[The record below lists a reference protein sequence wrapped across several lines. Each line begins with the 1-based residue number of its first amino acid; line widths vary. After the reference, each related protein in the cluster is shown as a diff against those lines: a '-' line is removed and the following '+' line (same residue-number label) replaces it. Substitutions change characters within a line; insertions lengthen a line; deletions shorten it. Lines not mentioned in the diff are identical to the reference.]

1 MKKKKGFTL
10 VELLVVI
17 AILAILATAGI
28 VGYTAFTSRAK
39 ESNLKSELTQ
49 LRMVI
54 IGEDGLNDAFAIGEN
69 AITFDTTSE
78 LYYKNGST
86 YITKQAYDELEL
98 ADQTDYELVTT
109 ASDVWQAV
117 LSLNSD
123 LKYYVDGN
131 TKELEYADGRVS
143 LRDNYERI
151 VVIWTIGQDEIT
163 VGNYS

>member
-86 YITKQAYDELEL
+86 YITKQAYDEL
-98 ADQTDYELVTT
+98 ADKTGYAKVDT

-123 LKYYVDGN
+123 LKYYVDGSI
-131 TKELEYADGRVS
+131 KELEYADGRVS

>member
-54 IGEDGLNDAFAIGEN
+54 IGEDSLNDAFAIGEN
-69 AITFDTTSE
+69 AIKFE
-78 LYYKNGST
+78 RYYKSNST
-86 YITKQAYDELEL
+86 YITEQEFDALAEEDQNGYSLVEESEL
-98 ADQTDYELVTT
+98 
-109 ASDVWQAV
+109 WQRI

-123 LKYYVDGN
+123 LKDYVDGR
-131 TKELEYADGRVS
+131 TKELEYDAGRVS
-143 LRDNYERI
+143 LRDNDEKI

>member
-86 YITKQAYDELEL
+86 YITKQAYDEL
-98 ADQTDYELVTT
+98 ADKTGYAKVDT